1 MTELPI
7 LDATVVGAIKKLLD
21 NIKNDVDPHNSADQ
35 ITDLVE
41 QHKLNG
47 KEAYRP
53 LLKSFSDLLRE
64 KGYPQTADFL
74 VKQWHLSEI

>member
-7 LDATVVGAIKKLLD
+7 LDMTLVGAIKGLMD
-21 NIKNDVDPHNSADQ
+21 NIRNDIDPHDSADQ

-41 QHKLNG
+41 EHKLDR
-47 KEAYRP
+47 KEAYKH

-74 VKQWHLSEI
+74 VKQWHLPQ

>member
-1 MTELPI
+1 MTELPM
-7 LDATVVGAIKKLLD
+7 LDATVVAIKKLLD
-21 NIKNDVDPHNSADQ
+21 NIKNDVDAHNSADQ

-41 QHKLNG
+41 QHRLNE

-53 LLKSFSDLLRE
+53 LLRSFSDLLRE

-74 VKQWHLSEI
+74 VKQWHLSDI

>member
-1 MTELPI
+1 MTGLPT
-7 LDATVVGAIKKLLD
+7 LDMALVKEIKRLLD
-21 NIKNDVDPHNSADQ
+21 NIKNDVDAHDSADG

-41 QHKLNG
+41 EHKLDRN
-47 KEAYRP
+47 EAYRP

-74 VKQWHLSEI
+74 VKQWHLSQK